1 MEEIYRHYGHD
12 KFDINRFVKIKNR
25 ELFNKPF
32 GGLWSSPTKDVD
44 VGWARWCMQEEFY
57 VDKLDKYFDFKLKD
71 NARVLRI
78 EKIKDLEKLP
88 KVDLYDEL
96 VNLQALNIMHSV
108 KYMHFDIDF
117 EEIVKNYDAIL
128 VYMYRD
134 EESKG
139 MKSMYF
145 ELYGWDVDTLL
156 VLNPDVIEIV

>member
-12 KFDINRFVKIKNR
+12 KFDKNLFLKIKNE
-25 ELFNKPF
+25 ELRNKPH
-32 GGLWSSPTKDVD
+32 GGLWASPTKDVD
-44 VGWARWCMQEEFY
+44 VGWARWCMQEEFC
-57 VDKLDKYFDFKLKD
+57 VDKLDSYFDFKLKD

-88 KVDLYDEL
+88 RVKLND
-96 VNLQALNIMHSV
+96 NLMTINHMN
-108 KYMHFDIDF
+108 FDIDF
-117 EEIVKNYDAIL
+117 EEIGKNYDAIL